1 MKLKLTSILSPA
13 IATVSSSALHFS
25 HRACSNNEGTTN
37 SFDAPLSRKSESWT
51 KLLLYS
57 DLSLSSQSIVVH
69 VVAIFVEST
78 KTIALPLHSPE
89 LELALPL
96 HSPELESIHHVSS
109 KLRKVWKRS
118 RSQQQC
124 IEPRVCCQGYGHC
137 ILPILT

>member
-1 MKLKLTSILSPA
+1 MKLKPTFILLLQQHQ
-13 IATVSSSALHFS
+13 SSSALHFS
-25 HRACSNNEGTTN
+25 HIACSNKEGPQTPSTH
-37 SFDAPLSRKSESWT
+37 
-51 KLLLYS
+51 
-57 DLSLSSQSIVVH
+57 LSLESRSPGQSCCSTLIFQVRVFLVH

>member
-1 MKLKLTSILSPA
+1 MKLKPTFILLLQQHQ
-13 IATVSSSALHFS
+13 SSSALHFS
-25 HRACSNNEGTTN
+25 HIACSNKEGPQTPSTH
-37 SFDAPLSRKSESWT
+37 
-51 KLLLYS
+51 
-57 DLSLSSQSIVVH
+57 LSLESRSPGQSCCSTLIFQVRVFLVH

-78 KTIALPLHSPE
+78 QT
-89 LELALPL
+89 LALPL
-96 HSPELESIHHVSS
+96 HSPELESIHHVSI